1 MRIAVTGA
9 GGGLGR
15 ALLERALEGHEVA
28 AFTHA
33 DLPVEDR
40 HAVMQRLVPAEP
52 ALILHCAAMTAVD
65 ACEEDPDRAYL
76 INALGTRNVALAARE
91 AGAVLVA
98 VSTDYVFDG
107 EKGAPYHEFDA
118 PNPLS
123 VYGASKLAGE
133 REAALAPEHLVVRT
147 SWVFGAGSDFVSG
160 AIRRL
165 AAGEEVGAL
174 VDLHGTPAY
183 VGHLADRLVPL
194 ARSGA
199 RGVVH
204 LGGPERMTFHGLLA
218 RAKEVGS
225 LPGTLVEQ
233 KSGDLTRPARRPA
246 DSSLTSL
253 VLDGTGVPPMPR
265 IEEALREVVDG
276 LD

>member
-118 PNPLS
+118 PSPLS

-133 REAALAPEHLVVRT
+133 REAALAPEHLIVRT

-160 AIRRL
+160 AVRRL
-165 AAGEEVGAL
+165 AAGEEVGGL
-174 VDLHGTPAY
+174 VDLHGTPTY

-204 LGGPERMTFHGLLA
+204 LGGPERMTFLDLLA

-233 KSGDLTRPARRPA
+233 KSGDLGRPARRPA
-246 DSSLTSL
+246 DASLTSL
-253 VLDGTGVPPMPR
+253 VLESTGVAPMPP
-265 IEEALREVVDG
+265 IEEALQEVVDG